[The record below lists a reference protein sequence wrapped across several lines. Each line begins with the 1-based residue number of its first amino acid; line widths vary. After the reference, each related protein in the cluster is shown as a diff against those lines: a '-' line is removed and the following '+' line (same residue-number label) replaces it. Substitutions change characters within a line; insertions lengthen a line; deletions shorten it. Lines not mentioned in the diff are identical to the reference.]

1 MSNAEKKSW
10 KDYVKAQVQNEKLKA
25 VTCPIY
31 SANINRIS
39 DETTKCICRRLVRK
53 HSYTGQP
60 VEEYRNHKRW
70 VANIHAKKVELTI
83 YGQLINDARV
93 LIYFT

>member
-1 MSNAEKKSW
+1 MSDTEKKSW
-10 KDYVKAQVQNEKLKA
+10 KDYVKDQVQNEKLKA

-39 DETTKCICRRLVRK
+39 DETNKCICGRLVRK

-60 VEEYRNHKRW
+60 VEEYRDHKCWRE
-70 VANIHAKKVELTI
+70 NIHAEEVELTI

-93 LIYFT
+93 